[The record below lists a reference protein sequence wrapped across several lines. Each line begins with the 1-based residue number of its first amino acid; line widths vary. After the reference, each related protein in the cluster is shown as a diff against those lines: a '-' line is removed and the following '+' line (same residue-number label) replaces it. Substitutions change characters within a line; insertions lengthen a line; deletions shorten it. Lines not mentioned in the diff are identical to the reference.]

1 MKKSDLVIVGGSA
14 AGVEAAIIGSR
25 QRQIDNLTVI
35 RREQKVMV
43 PCGIPYIFGTL
54 GSTEK
59 NILSDALLGD
69 AELIID
75 EVVSI
80 DRQTRNIV
88 TAGGNAVGYEKLI
101 LATGSQPAVPPIPG
115 KELENVFTV
124 RKDIEYLQSLQRAL
138 DDAETAVIIGG
149 GFIGMEFADECR
161 KRGLNVT
168 IVELLPHC
176 LLLNCDEEFCIRA
189 EEEVRKRGVRIIC
202 GNKVSAILG
211 NHRVREVE
219 LENGERLTADVVI
232 LAIGVAP
239 DTRLAQQAA
248 LEIGDFKGIKVD
260 RYGKTGDP
268 NIFAAG
274 DCAEKYSFFTGK
286 PVGLR
291 LASIA
296 THEAR
301 IASINLF
308 EPRVENRGAIG
319 VFSTRI
325 GDIAIG
331 VAGLTQR
338 AAMEAGFD
346 IVVGMAG
353 AADKHPGGMPGAQQ
367 LQVKLVFDRMSRRLI
382 GGEACGGISVGE
394 VANITATAIGNEMT
408 AYQLATLQIGTHPA
422 LTASPIAYQ
431 LIDAAERAFPSRDW

>member
-1 MKKSDLVIVGGSA
+1 MKRSDLVIVGGSA

-25 QRQIDNLTVI
+25 QHGIDNITVI

-54 GSTEK
+54 GSAEK
-59 NILSDALLGD
+59 NILSDTLLGD
-69 AELIID
+69 TELIID
-75 EVVSI
+75 EAVSI
-80 DRQTRNIV
+80 DPKAQSIV
-88 TAGGNAVGYEKLI
+88 TAGGKAIGYEKLI
-101 LATGSQPAVPPIPG
+101 LATGSQPAAPPIPG
-115 KELENVFTV
+115 RELDNVFTV
-124 RKDIEYLQSLQRAL
+124 RKDIEYLQSLERAL
-138 DDAETAVIIGG
+138 DYAETVVIIGG
-149 GFIGMEFADECR
+149 GFIGVEFADECKR
-161 KRGLNVT
+161 RGLNVT

-189 EEEVRKRGVRIIC
+189 EEELTKRGVKIIC

-211 NHRVREVE
+211 DHRVKEVE
-219 LENGERLTADVVI
+219 LATGERLKADVVI
-232 LAIGVAP
+232 IAIGVAP
-239 DTRLAQQAA
+239 DTRLAQQAG
-248 LEIGDFKGIKVD
+248 LEAGDFKGIKVD
-260 RYGKTGDP
+260 LYGRTSVP

-274 DCAEKYSFFTGK
+274 DCAEKSSFFTGK

-296 THEAR
+296 AHEAR
-301 IASINLF
+301 IAAINLF

-319 VFSTRI
+319 VFSTKI
-325 GDIAIG
+325 GDIAFG
-331 VAGLTQR
+331 AAGLTQR

-346 IVVGMAG
+346 IVVGRAG
-353 AADKHPGGMPGAQQ
+353 AVDKHPGSMPGAQQ

-382 GGEACGGISVGE
+382 GGEASGGVSVGE
-394 VANITATAIGNEMT
+394 VVNIVATAIGNGMT
-408 AYQLATLQIGTHPA
+408 AYQIATLQIGTHPA